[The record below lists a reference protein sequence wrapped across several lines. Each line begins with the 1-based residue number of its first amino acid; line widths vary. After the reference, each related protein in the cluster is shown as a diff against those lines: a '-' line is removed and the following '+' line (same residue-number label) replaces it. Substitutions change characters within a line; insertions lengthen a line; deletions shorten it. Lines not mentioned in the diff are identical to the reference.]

1 MLFLEFMLCDLSK
14 KVFLKCGRGISG
26 CSSPPIIFNPK
37 MKTAAERLEFPL
49 SARLIYDLFIVVL
62 LEEEEL
68 LDDFMVEG
76 LNPGIMQIT
85 DAFKIP
91 SNAKLAKLA
100 LAQETWLGKFCTALS
115 LDGRAD
121 SADRSISEKL
131 RKLDGR

>member
-1 MLFLEFMLCDLSK
+1 MK
-14 KVFLKCGRGISG
+14 K
-26 CSSPPIIFNPK
+26 
-37 MKTAAERLEFPL
+37 AAERFEFPL